1 MIDPV
6 ARAELLI
13 RAPVADVFEA
23 FIDPA
28 ITARFWF
35 SRGTGRLVAG
45 REVEW
50 HWEMYSA
57 STRVRV
63 LDIEPDRLIRVDWD
77 TENNPTRV
85 DWRFSQRKAGQTWV
99 EVQNS
104 GFTGDEQAKLATAL
118 DSTGGFALVL
128 AGAKIWLEHGIEPNF
143 VLDRHPDA
151 RVEGWKDK

>member
-1 MIDPV
+1 MTDLV

-13 RAPVADVFEA
+13 RAPVEKVFEA
-23 FIDPA
+23 FVDPA

-35 SRGTGRLVAG
+35 SRGTARLVEG
-45 REVEW
+45 TELEW
-50 HWEMYSA
+50 LWEMYGA

-63 LDIEPDRLIRVDWD
+63 LTVEANRLIRVDWD
-77 TENNPTRV
+77 IDNQPTRV
-85 DWRFSQRKAGQTWV
+85 EWRFSERQPGQTWV
-99 EVQNS
+99 EVENS
-104 GFTGDEQAKLATAL
+104 GFAGDQDAKLATAL

-151 RVEGWKDK
+151 RVDGWKDK

>member
-1 MIDPV
+1 MTDPV

-50 HWEMYSA
+50 HWEMYGA

-85 DWRFSQRKAGQTWV
+85 DWRFSERKPGQTWV

-104 GFTGDEQAKLATAL
+104 GFAGDEQAKLATAL

-128 AGAKIWLEHGIEPNF
+128 AGAKVWLEHGIEPNF